1 MEDRTIAAELSVSY
15 DTLLDCP
22 GPLLV
27 VPLTRLNETHPER
40 QRGEIR

>member
-1 MEDRTIAAELSVSY
+1 LVGSY
-15 DTLLDCP
+15 DTLWNCP

-27 VPLTRLNETHPER
+27 VSSTRLNETHPER